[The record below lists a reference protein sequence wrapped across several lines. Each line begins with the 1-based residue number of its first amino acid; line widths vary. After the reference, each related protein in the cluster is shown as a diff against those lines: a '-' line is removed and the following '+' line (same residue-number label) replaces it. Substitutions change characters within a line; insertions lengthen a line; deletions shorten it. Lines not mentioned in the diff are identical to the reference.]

1 MNQKYYLLPWFN
13 RNKTNK
19 VGLHPIWI
27 RVTYGGRRAEVST
40 GIYIK
45 LKDWKGGEN
54 PIKGRRP
61 EIDAKN
67 TAISNIKTDLHT
79 CFSQLIMEGKELS
92 AKAIKE
98 RYLGVDSTSK
108 GVIEIF
114 EFHNKRLNDL
124 VLKGDKAKITY
135 SMFEITK
142 NQLQDFILKEHMV
155 NEYPINKVNHKF
167 VADLEFHFR
176 TVLGNSNNTVRK
188 KFQRIGKI
196 FDLAVNNDWLTKSP
210 YKGYRIKEEEKELI
224 YLDEEELK
232 RLIDL
237 EVKTERL
244 SVVRDIFVF
253 CCYTG
258 LAYAE
263 VNRLTNDNI
272 TKGIDGEL
280 WLSMTRKK
288 TKKNISIPLL
298 EQAISLIEKYKDHP
312 EAVNKG
318 KVFPVKSNQK
328 LNEYLKELTVRAD
341 IEKEIT
347 THTARK
353 TFATTVMLL
362 NDVPMETV
370 SEVLGHS
377 DMRITQ
383 KAYGKIV
390 DKKVSQDMKQL
401 NLRLKEKSKS
411 DKTNE
416 GK

>member
-1 MNQKYYLLPWFN
+1 MGN
-13 RNKTNK
+13 R
-19 VGLHPIWI
+19 GEI
-27 RVTYGGRRAEVST
+27 ST

-45 LKDWKGGEN
+45 SKDWKGGEN
-54 PIKGRRP
+54 PVRGNRN
-61 EIDAKN
+61 EVTAKN
-67 TAISNIKTDLHT
+67 TTIANIKVELHNT
-79 CFSQLIMEGKELS
+79 FNQLVKEGVELS
-92 AKAIKE
+92 AEAVKA
-98 RYLGVDSTSK
+98 RYSGIDSISK
-108 GVIEIF
+108 GIIEIF
-114 EFHNKRLNDL
+114 DYHNDRLKEFINSGEVSEATHEL
-124 VLKGDKAKITY
+124 Y
-135 SMFEITK
+135 EITK
-142 NQLQDFILKEHMV
+142 NQLRDFILKAYRV
-155 NEYPINKVNHKF
+155 KDYPINKVNHKF

-176 TVLGNSNNTVRK
+176 TDLGNSNNTVRK

-196 FDLAVNNDWLTKSP
+196 FDLAVKNDWLIKSP
-210 YKGYRIKEEEKELI
+210 FKGYGIKEEEKELI

-232 RLIDL
+232 SLIDL

-263 VNRLTNDNI
+263 VYRLTPDNI
-272 TKGIDGEL
+272 TIGIDGEL

-288 TKKNISIPLL
+288 TKKSISIPLL
-298 EQAISLIEKYKDHP
+298 EQAIRLIDKYKDHP

-341 IEKEIT
+341 IDKEIT

-401 NLRLKEKSKS
+401 NFRLKKKSKG
-411 DKTNE
+411 DKS
-416 GK
+416 KRV